1 VAISDSGLVRTD
13 LPAVKHRWRWR
24 RWALLAAGVLLLPA
38 VVVLWILAATYQPV
52 GFGGLS
58 GEVPAG
64 MPAATGVRTVN
75 NAGISPGEIY
85 VPPQYGA
92 FTVGES
98 IVNTGPEPVTIE
110 AVTMVAPQQQAI
122 SSGWPLVPAGRVK
135 WWIQG
140 ESGPNA
146 APPPR
151 CSYAAPC
158 PLGSLSLAPNS
169 PIVVDIPVRLARGC
183 YVKGAFSEETDF
195 YVKEKFGPFAHWVT
209 VPLGTPYRFQ
219 DPLTPGQNASNINS
233 TSGVACP

>member
-1 VAISDSGLVRTD
+1 VAISDSELVRPD
-13 LPAVKHRWRWR
+13 LPAVNHRWRWW
-24 RWALLAAGVLLLPA
+24 RWALLTAGVLM
-38 VVVLWILAATYQPV
+38 LAAVIALWTLAANYQPV

-58 GEVPAG
+58 GEAPPG
-64 MPAATGVRTVN
+64 MPAASGVRTVN
-75 NAGISPGEIY
+75 NFGISPEEIY

-110 AVTMVAPQQQAI
+110 AVTMVSSQQPAF
-122 SSGWPLVPAGRVK
+122 SWPVVPAGRVK

-140 ESGPNA
+140 EPGPNA

-169 PIVVDIPVRLARGC
+169 PIVVDIPVRLTRGC

-195 YVKEKFGPFAHWVT
+195 YVKEKFGPFTHWVT

-219 DPLTPGQNASNINS
+219 DPLTPGQNASNTNS